1 MKKKTIGILLM
12 ISLVMIMSVSAIS
25 AADANDT
32 LQEQVSDTDIEMTS
46 IAYEQEDNSTPVYQ
60 SESVND
66 VEEISA
72 SDTQYEV
79 SKQKEVKAASNAKGE
94 VLSASND
101 DVLKAD
107 TDCFYWVEGDKWYE
121 DLMTAMNAI
130 ASSDSTVGTIKV
142 SAGTYTEDDDPTSDG
157 DIEIDF
163 DKKATIT
170 IQPFE
175 GDQVI
180 FSGEKINTYL
190 YIVGSNAKLTFNHI
204 SFTKGKAS
212 YDGGAFEVKGQLTLN
227 YCILTDNYADRYGG
241 AVSVFEGGTFIANN
255 CQFTNNKA
263 KSTGGAISCEKTG
276 SVELNNC
283 YFEGNKVGDDENDFG
298 YEHGSDNPGSWEF
311 NDCRFK
317 GHGSL
322 DIDVEGVT
330 KSVTISPAVEDDV
343 NYAVLYLNGEENK
356 RLLCDNL
363 NPATFKD
370 LDAGTYTVYMMKEW
384 EKRYSYPGN
393 TFTIVEPNFVLTI
406 GENITV
412 FETLKDAVNAIP
424 FGGTGEIA
432 VEEGTW
438 TGSNNFNVDIV
449 NKIVTISPKLDIT
462 GLAED
467 VIFSSDS
474 QNYLFSVGS
483 NGELHMEDITVIGKF
498 IYAALKFNT
507 TAECTITD
515 CIFNNTVNSENEPG
529 TPINA
534 ENSNLGL
541 YECIFESNG
550 QSLFKNTIAN
560 IYDCTFDSNS
570 GSQGGAINADSSSY
584 LNITDSEFTTNV
596 ATGEGGAIY
605 ASNLEVHDTLFMGNI
620 AEIGGAIYITNL
632 TDRLINITSC
642 VFDTNVATTYRNIYS
657 ESLTRKINLEYNE
670 YDLNLTIN
678 VKDSVYGVEY
688 IFDGIFD
695 WGSNLNNNYTLLS
708 GLLDDDIIGDVVTI
722 EDNKFNMSMGLL
734 SGGTH
739 EIEMSGSDKQQDS
752 ADHFYLHN
760 YYSDINGNEFYLDN
774 YPYAKIFIERAKIIM
789 KLEVKD
795 VLIPEIPVL
804 NVYANWDKTFTIFIG
819 NTQYQV
825 EVVNG
830 KGSVQLTGLDLGN
843 YTVLGMSGSDENFT
857 LALNFTTFSVSKT
870 YSNFVVVSTN
880 AEYDTLK
887 EAIENSND
895 GDTIFIKTG
904 TYSET
909 GIVISNKTLDLIGLE
924 GAVFDAQGHDGNF
937 IIVQE
942 TAEVTIYGITF
953 KGIRNRNTNYG
964 AIVNHGYLTVNSC
977 NFTDNKI
984 TKTTFAENGGAAIF
998 SDGELLEIDNC
1009 NFINNVA
1016 PLKASTAAVTSL
1028 GYEDVSITSSRFIN
1042 NTAREGGAL
1051 HFKNLIQ
1058 FESAV
1063 ASCDFE
1069 QNTAVKGSAIYVG
1082 NNSRYVSVTVSVF
1095 SKNDIKNN
1103 KGENAELEGGVIYVN
1118 ANDAEATL
1126 DISLSNFESNSNK
1139 DVDGGVICLDGTSNA
1154 NIDTCMF
1161 KDNKGKVGSV
1171 ILVKNP
1177 NNEKLRLFIESSVFA
1192 NNSATRGAIATSP
1205 KVTAFLDECVFA
1217 DNTGEYRNIYS
1228 NGFTVA
1234 HDSTFDV
1241 KNAELNARNVK
1252 YGESS
1257 VISGK
1262 ADTGTNLY
1270 AAANLTVAGENI
1282 IVEIKDNAFTYN
1294 TDILNSGK
1302 HHAVLNGIVDYNN
1315 NTYVMDSITKIF
1327 RVNKATIDLN
1337 VSVDNITYGETVK
1350 VTETLPAN
1358 VNGTIGYYL
1367 NGVYYT
1373 KEELESLKLDAGKYT
1388 LVAYYTHEDYEPA
1401 YSLVD
1406 FEVNKANAII
1416 SVADVE
1422 VEAGE
1427 SIIVNIEA
1435 NAPSIYTIEIGDY
1448 KLVTLINGSKSI
1460 EVDKTF
1466 APGTYTIKVTSKERV
1481 NYISSSTEAVLKVNE
1496 PEQTL
1501 VTSLSTS
1508 QSPIDEIVL
1517 NTLGANNFKLNSQDD
1532 LLIAANDE
1540 MLSDDESIFDD
1551 YEETGN
1557 FIYQEDEDDDPQ
1569 YFDTLEEAI
1578 DEASLMGGIITV
1590 RGGTYNGWGFCG
1602 IDIEGELE
1610 ITIRAYPGEEVIFDC
1625 EGENYFLHLTY
1636 DTEVEVI
1643 ETVPPIP
1650 IVYTTEGPT
1659 ITLEN
1664 ITVINGYNS
1673 EGGAIELV
1681 AGTLTMTGCNFYNNF
1696 AEDYGGAICIG
1707 SMNSDQDATLIALN
1721 CTFIGNIAGEE
1732 GGAIY
1737 IEADL
1742 EQYSSAT
1749 FGFCTFLDNFQ
1760 GEEGSRT
1767 RNYFAGTEIEEIK
1780 AQYCLFDG
1788 TGEIYS
1794 LDIDKIEQIV
1804 TVNGTSKDSF
1814 DSVVLLYNNTLPL
1827 YTVYNNGS
1835 QNFYI
1840 TFEDVIGG
1848 NYTLGVMND
1857 HDFNTYIFGEPF
1869 EVKVANFFTS
1879 PDDVFENLTD
1889 AIEAV
1894 EENGIIYANFNYHI
1908 EENMEIEIT
1917 KSFTIKN
1924 YKERMVIFDGNATQ
1938 WFFTVAEGCNVVFEG
1953 INFTDGGMKD
1963 HASFENKGTLTFKN
1977 CIFTDFETEAII
1989 YNAGFLNISGC
2000 EFSDNV
2006 INNAIVLNEGEL
2018 SVDSTVFAGNI
2029 INANSVI
2036 FNNGNAD
2043 VISTNFTE
2051 NINYGN
2057 GGAIYSSGSLNI
2069 KDSVF
2074 RENEGI
2080 NGGAVYSTGIL
2091 QVINST
2097 FEDNTAN
2104 GYGGAIYS
2112 ENELEVFNST
2122 FTGDYAEN
2130 DGGTIYNNNIAI
2142 VNNSTFVANTANGKG
2157 GAIYNN
2163 KTLKLTESVFGI
2175 NYADEFANIYNAGDI
2190 QFSENIFD
2198 FYDVILHIPD
2208 GEYGVPVVITG
2219 TLDPQFNMDVQLIL
2233 PGFVNNTDATV
2244 DIVEGIFEHNVGV
2257 MPKGIYDVILNE
2269 IIYDSNGNVY
2279 YGEAVIDRLIV
2290 HKANVYINL
2299 TVEDIVLRDA
2309 LVAAPVLKVNATKD
2323 GIINLLFNNKFLT
2336 VNITDSYGEITLESV
2351 GEGNYTVFAVREG
2364 DENYNDAVNTTTFK
2378 VTDYEGNFVVN
2389 STGHKFD
2396 TLREAIADAS
2406 DDDII
2411 YVKEGNYTGAD
2422 NLGVT
2427 VSGKKLTITSLGVVV
2442 FDGNSTGLEFLYI
2455 NKTSDV
2461 TLEDIILTGFN
2472 SEYAI
2477 IDNEGNLT
2485 VNECVFVNNTNC
2497 DSLIGSYGNLTI
2509 SESEFH
2515 DNIQAGYF
2523 IYTISG
2529 SVIINESTFENNIV
2543 TNVGNLISI
2552 NFAKSAKV
2560 ISNDF
2565 VDNKVSGHI
2574 IYLSG
2579 CRDVL
2584 IESVFANNTQGN
2596 NAICAEMRSNLL
2608 IENSVFT
2615 GNELRNIICSRENS
2629 NQTIKDCTFTDNTAN
2644 HVVYSEDEKISVIG
2658 STFSANTV
2666 SGNGTLYT
2674 TSNDVTIDDCA
2685 FTGNKADNYRN
2696 IYSVNQNPKIT
2707 NTTFDAMNVDFTV
2720 YDIDYG
2726 ENETIEGTID
2736 VGTNIDFT
2744 IRLNIDSK
2752 TYDALV
2758 SDNKFTYTLNRPS
2771 GGDYTVTVNAQDSNS
2786 NTYIFNKVTKTFTVN
2801 RVDPKIKV
2809 TIPDIVQGENL
2820 NVTIFGNRTN
2830 HVVYTLNGKSYTK
2843 DELENL
2849 TLTHGDYLI
2858 MATFDGDRNYL
2869 PATEMLHVK
2878 VNKFPVNIIV
2888 NDVVINYGDKINI
2901 DVSTDVGDY
2910 YTAIIGNETLTY
2922 YIRDK
2927 VTFAFPALDLKPGS
2941 YEILI
2946 HVFESK
2952 EYAETTANAT
2962 LTVNKAD
2969 GFFRI
2974 INELIVEGENAT
2986 VSVKVPIH
2994 ADGNITYKVY
3004 SGDAE
3009 VIYNITQSCLEDLVV
3024 PNLSAGRYIVT
3035 GTYSGDSY
3043 YTADST
3049 VNSSIIFV
3057 NSPNV
3062 DLTLEVSDIIYGE
3075 EATVTINCNV
3085 DGDYLVWVGD
3095 ENFTVTVIDG
3105 TGNVSVPNLDAGT
3118 YYANATLIHDYYI
3131 AYSETAFEVAPKPV
3145 WVIISVE
3152 DIVEGEDAIVNVI
3165 GEVDGKYIIKIN
3177 NQNYTVNV
3185 VDGVG
3190 NVTVSGLSPAE
3201 NITASVSIDENN
3213 YIGSYNTTF
3222 DVASKEVTA
3231 IVTVGNIVYGDT
3243 AVVIV
3248 QANVSGEYIVTL
3260 RDVNYTVSVNGG
3272 NGVLFV
3278 SNLTVGYQIPVTVKR
3293 DDRYTAF
3300 NETAFN
3306 VNPKMVNVELAVENI
3321 TWTES
3326 AIINITA
3333 ELDGMYTL
3341 TVNGDEYLIEV
3352 IGGKASKV
3360 IAGLVVGDYDAEIVI
3375 DDGNYSAFDQAEF
3388 NVAPKAVNV
3397 SVSVE
3402 NITYSEEAVV
3412 VVKADVDGEYLV
3424 YVDDTPYT
3432 VIVTD
3437 GVANVTVDNLVA
3449 GNHVANATV
3458 VDSNYSGS
3466 DSATFTV
3473 AIKPVDVSVSVKN
3486 ITYEEKAIIIV
3497 KADVDGEYQV
3507 YVDETPYT
3515 AIVQNGIGNVTVDGL
3530 TVGTH
3535 TANVTVTNG
3544 NYSGTDSTTFN
3555 VAIKQTNAKVTVEN
3569 ITYEEKAIIIV
3580 KADVDGEYLVYV
3592 DNTPYTVNVKKGNAN
3607 LIFDGLTVG
3616 THTANVTV
3624 TNGNYSGTDSTTFNV
3639 AIKQTNAKVT
3649 VENITYGTNANIIIK
3664 ADVDREYL
3672 VYVDNTPYTVH
3683 VKNGS
3688 ASFTVGGLTVGD
3700 HAANVTVTDGNY
3712 SGTDSTTFNVSKA
3725 KSEVDIEFAN
3735 ETTGAP
3741 LLEFRLPSD
3750 ASGNVS
3756 VYVNGKLSQ
3765 VVNLTNGSA
3774 NILVK
3779 DLTVGSNNVTVVYS
3793 GDDNYDSMNKSFTVT
3808 RKATIEAY
3816 DMTRGYNSGLDYTA
3830 KLYDANGL
3838 PLANA
3843 NVTIKVDTNTFTVQT
3858 DSNGVFNFN
3867 NKLAA
3872 GDYAIA
3878 IVNPVTDEYKLT
3890 NLKIVP
3896 RITENKDMSIYFAD
3910 NANYKVR
3917 IAGDDGSYVGAG
3929 EVVSMNVGGK
3939 TYSVKTDKNGYATL
3953 KLSLTAKKHTITV
3966 TYKGFTTKNKVTVK
3980 SIVKPVKK
3988 TVKVKKTAKKLKI
4001 KVKLKGKKVLK
4012 KKRVYLKFKGKTYK
4026 AKTNKKGIA
4035 TFKVPK
4041 KVIKKLKKGKK
4052 YKATFTYKAKVNGKT
4067 LKNTAKCYV
4076 KAR

>member
-32 LQEQVSDTDIEMTS
+32 LQEQVSDTDIETMSSDLEAGDT
-46 IAYEQEDNSTPVYQ
+46 AASTL
-60 SESVND
+60 SEAGTD
-66 VEEISA
+66 VEKISA
-72 SDTQYEV
+72 SDTQIEKSNQKANNAS
-79 SKQKEVKAASNAKGE
+79 SK
-94 VLSASND
+94 SND

-107 TDCFYWVEGDKWYE
+107 KE
-121 DLMTAMNAI
+121 DNSNNDMLA
-130 ASSDSTVGTIKV
+130 ASSDDLLKDPGPYHFGSDSYDKLEEAIDAAVDAGGGTILIEGGRHTMIEELHITDETELVFGRFDPNSEVTLV
-142 SAGTYTEDDDPTSDG
+142 SDHDHYLFYLTDAE
-157 DIEIDF
+157 
-163 DKKATIT
+163 ATFTFNGIN
-170 IQPFE
+170 FE
-175 GDQVI
+175 G
-180 FSGEKINTYL
+180 GE
-190 YIVGSNAKLTFNHI
+190 
-204 SFTKGKAS
+204 
-212 YDGGAFEVKGQLTLN
+212 
-227 YCILTDNYADRYGG
+227 ADYGG
-241 AVSVFEGGTFIANN
+241 AMEIDAKVTFNDCVFTDNWSIESDIDTYGLGGALYVNTDGKVIANN
-255 CQFTNNKA
+255 CTFKNNWA
-263 KSTGGAISCEKTG
+263 GRMGGAIYNKGG
-276 SVELNNC
+276 SVTLNNC
-283 YFEGNKVGDDENDFG
+283 HFEGNTKGRGTSKVDNDFDDEGDC
-298 YEHGSDNPGSWEF
+298 SWSFSECTF
-311 NDCRFK
+311 VGK
-317 GHGSL
+317 GSL
-322 DIDVEGVT
+322 EVTEYVLIKQVEIT
-330 KSVTISPAVEDDV
+330 PNIEDTVD
-343 NYAVLYLNGEENK
+343 YAVLYNKDGDEVARKPCHNGDTAK
-356 RLLCDNL
+356 FGD
-363 NPATFKD
+363 D
-370 LDAGTYTVYMMKEW
+370 IDAILESGTYTVYMVKVNQDTFIT
-384 EKRYSYPGN
+384 EKIYNYN
-393 TFTIVEPNFVLTI
+393 KQITIVEPNFVLDAEKVF
-406 GENITV
+406 ENLRDAVDDIPSGGSGVITV
-412 FETLKDAVNAIP
+412 AGKTYTDYYD
-424 FGGTGEIA
+424 
-432 VEEGTW
+432 
-438 TGSNNFNVDIV
+438 FNVDV
-449 NKIVTISPKLDIT
+449 NNKNVTIMPKPDGMPIPID
-462 GLAED
+462 APD
-467 VIFSSDS
+467 YDDPVIFSPTDYRS
-474 QNYLFSVGS
+474 YLFSMWS
-483 NGELHMEDITVIGKF
+483 NSQLIMSDIYISGNF
-498 IYAALKFNT
+498 YDAPLKFNT
-507 TAECTITD
+507 NLESTISE
-515 CIFNNTVNSENEPG
+515 CIFNNTFNIDRQPGIPIGAQNSKLVLDG
-529 TPINA
+529 CT
-534 ENSNLGL
+534 
-541 YECIFESNG
+541 FESNG
-550 QSLFKNTIAN
+550 QIVFRNSVVN
-560 IYDCTFDSNS
+560 IDGCTFNSNS
-570 GSQGGAINADSSSY
+570 GGQGGAINADSSSY
-584 LNITDSEFTTNV
+584 LNITDSEFTLNG
-596 ATGEGGAIY
+596 ATEKGGAIY
-605 ASNLEVHDTLFMGNI
+605 ATNININDTEFIGNH
-620 AEIGGAIYITNL
+620 APIGGAIYINDL
-632 TDRLINITSC
+632 SDSAVNITGS
-642 VFDTNVATTYRNIYS
+642 VFDSNLAENYRNIYT
-657 ESLTRKINLEYNE
+657 ESPTREINLLINE
-670 YDLNLTIN
+670 YDLYLTIPA
-678 VKDSVYGVEY
+678 KDGAYGVDY
-688 IFDGIFD
+688 IMEAVFD
-695 WGSNLNNNYTLLS
+695 WGCNLNNNHTMIL
-708 GLLDDDIIGDVVTI
+708 GTLDDETPFLELVTI
-722 EDNKFNMSMGLL
+722 EDNKFTLNLGVLP
-734 SGGTH
+734 GGPHNLTM
-739 EIEMSGSDKQQDS
+739 EGMYTQEDS
-752 ADHFYLHN
+752 VDHFYGED
-760 YYSDINGNEFYLDN
+760 YYNDLNGNQFYLDN
-774 YPYAKIFIERAKIIM
+774 IANLQFYIEKAKIALNLTVEN
-789 KLEVKD
+789 
-795 VLIPEIPVL
+795 VLIPKIPVL
-804 NVYANWDKTFTIFIG
+804 NLYANFDENFTVFLG
-819 NTQYQV
+819 TTVYHVQ
-825 EVVNG
+825 VVNG
-830 KGSVQLTGLDLGN
+830 KGSLELTGLDLGN
-843 YTVLGMSGSDENFT
+843 YTVVAMRSSDQNFD

-870 YSNFVVVSTN
+870 YSNFLVLSTN
-880 AEYDTLK
+880 VEYKTLK
-887 EAIENSND
+887 EAIVNSND
-895 GDTIFIKTG
+895 DDTIYIKKG
-904 TYSET
+904 TYNDT
-909 GIVISNKTLDLIGLE
+909 GIVISNKTLDIIALE
-924 GAVFDAQGHDGNF
+924 GAVFDAQGHDANF
-937 IIVQE
+937 IIVTD
-942 TAEVTIYGITF
+942 TAEATIYGITF
-953 KGIRNRNTNYG
+953 RGIQNRNTNYG

-984 TKTTFAENGGAAIF
+984 TKTSFAENGGAAIF

-1082 NNSRYVSVTVSVF
+1082 NNSRYVSVTLSGF

-1103 KGENAELEGGVIYVN
+1103 KGENTELEGGVIYVN

-1154 NIDTCMF
+1154 NIDTCIF

-1177 NNEKLRLFIESSVFA
+1177 NNEKLRLFIESSVLA

-1205 KVTAFLDECVFA
+1205 KVTAFLDECLFA
-1217 DNTGEYRNIYS
+1217 NNTGEYRNIYS

-1234 HDSTFDV
+1234 HDSIFDV

-1257 VISGK
+1257 EIRGK

-1270 AAANLTVAGENI
+1270 ASANLTVDGENI

-1294 TDILNSGK
+1294 TDILKPGK
-1302 HHAVLNGIVDYNN
+1302 HHAVLNSIVDYNN

-1358 VNGTIGYYL
+1358 VNGTVGYYL

-1373 KEELESLKLDAGKYT
+1373 KEELESLKLDVGKYT

-1602 IDIEGELE
+1602 IDLEGELE

-1625 EGENYFLHLTY
+1625 EGEDYFLHLTY
-1636 DTEVEVI
+1636 DTEIEVI
-1643 ETVPPIP
+1643 EAVPPIP

-1664 ITVINGYNS
+1664 LTIINGYNS
-1673 EGGAIELV
+1673 EGGAIELI
-1681 AGTLTMTGCNFYNNF
+1681 AGTLTLTNCNFTNNH
-1696 AEDYGGAICIG
+1696 ADYGGAICVG
-1707 SMNSDQDATLIALN
+1707 STEADQDATLIAVN
-1721 CTFIGNIAGEE
+1721 CTFTDNFATEE
-1732 GGAIY
+1732 GGAFY
-1737 IEADL
+1737 FMSNL
-1742 EQYSSAT
+1742 EQTSTAA

-1760 GEEGSRT
+1760 GEGET
-1767 RNYFAGTEIEEIK
+1767 YKMNYFGGEADELTR
-1780 AQYCLFDG
+1780 QYCVFNG
-1788 TGEIYS
+1788 TGTIYNVI
-1794 LDIDKIEQIV
+1794 IDKIEQKV
-1804 TVNGTSKDSF
+1804 TVNGTSPDIF
-1814 DSVVLLYNNTLPL
+1814 GSVVLLYHDTLPL
-1827 YTVYNNGS
+1827 YTINNKGAHD
-1835 QNFYI
+1835 FYV
-1840 TFEDVIGG
+1840 TFEDVIKG
-1848 NYTLGVMND
+1848 NYTIGTMD
-1857 HDFNTYIFGEPF
+1857 EHDFNTYVFGAKF
-1869 EVKVANFFTS
+1869 EMKIPNFFIS
-1879 PDDVFENLTD
+1879 KDEVFENLTD

-1908 EENMEIEIT
+1908 DENMEIEIT

-1924 YKERMVIFDGNATQ
+1924 YNDRMVIFDGNATQ

-1953 INFTDGGMKD
+1953 INFTDGGIKD
-1963 HASFENKGTLTFKN
+1963 HASFENKGTLTFKD
-1977 CIFTDFETEAII
+1977 CIFSDFETEAII
-1989 YNAGFLNISGC
+1989 YNTGTLNIINS
-2000 EFSDNV
+2000 EFSDNTL
-2006 INNAIVLNEGEL
+2006 NSAIVLNEGKL
-2018 SVDSTVFAGNI
+2018 SIDSSEFTGNVINTNSI
-2029 INANSVI
+2029 IL
-2036 FNNGNAD
+2036 NNGIAD
-2043 VISTNFTE
+2043 ITSSTFKE
-2051 NINYGN
+2051 NINFGN
-2057 GGAIYSSGSLNI
+2057 GGAIYSTNSLTINET
-2069 KDSVF
+2069 VF
-2074 RENEGI
+2074 TENEGVD
-2080 NGGAVYSTGIL
+2080 GGAVYNTGKL
-2091 QVINST
+2091 YVINST

-2104 GYGGAIYS
+2104 GYGGAIY
-2112 ENELEVFNST
+2112 NEGELNVFDST
-2122 FTGDYAEN
+2122 FTGGFSER
-2130 DGGTIYNNNIAI
+2130 DGGAIYNNDVAN
-2142 VNNSTFVANTANGKG
+2142 VDNSTFVANTATGNG
-2157 GAIYNN
+2157 GAIYN
-2163 KTLKLTESVFGI
+2163 KGSLLLTDSFFRI
-2175 NYADEFANIYNAGDI
+2175 NYGEEFANIYNAG
-2190 QFSENIFD
+2190 NIEFTGNTFD
-2198 FYDVILHIPD
+2198 FYDVILYVPYGQYGIPT
-2208 GEYGVPVVITG
+2208 VITG

-2233 PGFVNNTDATV
+2233 PGFVNNTNARV
-2244 DIVEGIFEHNVGV
+2244 SLQEGIFEYNTGIL
-2257 MPKGIYDVILNE
+2257 PKGIYPVKLDE
-2269 IIYDSNGNVY
+2269 IINDTYGNVY
-2279 YGEAVIDRLIV
+2279 YGEAVTDRLIIT
-2290 HKANVYINL
+2290 KANVTLNI
-2299 TVEDIVLRDA
+2299 TVDDIVLRA
-2309 LVAAPVLKVNATKD
+2309 SQAEPVLKINASKD
-2323 GIINLLFNNKFLT
+2323 GNVIILFNNKFIT
-2336 VNITDSYGEITLESV
+2336 VNITDGHANITLDSV
-2351 GEGNYTVFAVREG
+2351 GEGNYSVMVFRAG

-2378 VTDYEGNFVVN
+2378 VSAYEGNFILD
-2389 STGHKFD
+2389 SGGQFD
-2396 TLREAIADAS
+2396 TLREAIKQAKPE
-2406 DDDII
+2406 DII
-2411 YVKEGNYTGAD
+2411 YVREGNYTGTD
-2422 NLGVT
+2422 NLNLT

-2472 SEYAI
+2472 SEDSI

-2485 VNECVFVNNTNC
+2485 VNGCVFVNNTNC
-2497 DSLIGSYGNLTI
+2497 ESLIDSYGNLTI

-2523 IYTISG
+2523 IYTNSG
-2529 SVIINESTFENNIV
+2529 SVLINESAFENNIV

-2552 NFAKSAKV
+2552 NFADSAKI

-2565 VDNKVSGHI
+2565 VDNQVSGHI

-2596 NAICAEMRSNLL
+2596 NAICAEMRSNL
-2608 IENSVFT
+2608 IVENSVFT

-2629 NQTIKDCTFTDNTAN
+2629 NQTIKDCTFTDSTAN

-2666 SGNGTLYT
+2666 SGNGTIYA
-2674 TSNDVTIDDCA
+2674 TSNDVTIDDCL

-2696 IYSVNQNPKIT
+2696 IYSENGYAKIT
-2707 NTTFDAMNVDFTV
+2707 NTTFDAINVDFTV

-2736 VGTNIDFT
+2736 VGTNIEFT
-2744 IRLNIDSK
+2744 LRLNINSK

-2758 SDNKFTYTLNRPS
+2758 SDNKFTYSLNRPS
-2771 GGDYTVTVNAQDSNS
+2771 GGDYTVTVNAQDNNS
-2786 NTYIFNKVTKTFTVN
+2786 NTYIFNKVSKTFTVN

-2809 TIPDIVQGENL
+2809 IIPDIVQGEKL

-2830 HVVYTLNGKSYTK
+2830 HVVYNLNGKSYTK

-2869 PATEMLHVK
+2869 PVTEMLHVK
-2878 VNKFPVNIIV
+2878 VNKFPVNITV
-2888 NDVVINYGDKINI
+2888 NDVVITYGDKINI
-2901 DVSTDVGDY
+2901 DVSTDVADY

-2946 HVFESK
+2946 HVFETE
-2952 EYAETTANAT
+2952 EYAEATANAT

-3009 VIYNITQSCLEDLVV
+3009 VIYNITQSCLEELVV
-3024 PNLSAGRYIVT
+3024 PNLSVGRYIVT

-3043 YTADST
+3043 YTNNSR

-3062 DLTLEVSDIIYGE
+3062 DLTLEVSDITYSE

-3085 DGDYLVWVGD
+3085 DGEYLVYVGE

-3105 TGNVSVPNLDAGT
+3105 TGSVSVPNLNAGT
-3118 YYANATLIHDYYI
+3118 YYANATLIHDYYV
-3131 AYSETAFEVAPKPV
+3131 AYGETAFDVAPKPV
-3145 WVIISVE
+3145 EAIVSVE
-3152 DIVEGEDAIVNVI
+3152 DIVEGEDAIVYVYA
-3165 GEVDGKYIIKIN
+3165 ELDGKYIVEIN

-3185 VDGVG
+3185 VDGMG
-3190 NVTVSGLSPAE
+3190 NTTVSDLSVGE
-3201 NITASVSIDENN
+3201 NITALLSIDENN
-3213 YIGSYNTTF
+3213 YVTSDNTTF
-3222 DVASKEVTA
+3222 NVASKEVTA
-3231 IVTVGNIVYGDT
+3231 IVTVGNIVYGDD

-3248 QANVSGEYIVTL
+3248 QSNVSGDYIVTI

-3278 SNLTVGYQIPVTVKR
+3278 SNLTVGNQIPVTVKR
-3293 DDRYTAF
+3293 NDRHTAF
-3300 NETAFN
+3300 NETTFDIS
-3306 VNPKMVNVELAVENI
+3306 PKPVNVELAVEDI
-3321 TWTES
+3321 TWNED
-3326 AIINITA
+3326 AVINITA
-3333 ELDGMYTL
+3333 EVDGMYNL

-3402 NITYSEEAVV
+3402 NITYPEEAVV

-3437 GVANVTVDNLVA
+3437 GVANVPVDNLVA

-3569 ITYEEKAIIIV
+3569 ITY
-3580 KADVDGEYLVYV
+3580 
-3592 DNTPYTVNVKKGNAN
+3592 
-3607 LIFDGLTVG
+3607 
-3616 THTANVTV
+3616 
-3624 TNGNYSGTDSTTFNV
+3624 
-3639 AIKQTNAKVT
+3639 
-3649 VENITYGTNANIIIK
+3649 GTNANIIIK

-3700 HAANVTVTDGNY
+3700 HVANVTVTDGNY

-3774 NILVK
+3774 NILVN

-3816 DMTRGYNSGLDYTA
+3816 DMTRGYNSGLDYTG
-3830 KLYDANGL
+3830 KLYDASGS

-3843 NVTIKVDTNTFTVQT
+3843 NVTIKVGTNTFTVQT
-3858 DSNGVFNFN
+3858 DSNGTFNFN
-3867 NKLAA
+3867 NRLAA

-3878 IVNPVTDEYKLT
+3878 IVNPATDEYKLT
-3890 NLKIVP
+3890 NLKIVK
-3896 RITENKDMSIYFAD
+3896 RITENKDVKIFFAD
-3910 NANYKVR
+3910 KASYKVR
-3917 IAGDDGSYVGAG
+3917 IVGDDGSYVGAG

-3953 KLSLTAKKHTITV
+3953 KLGLTAKKHTITV

-3980 SIVKPVKK
+3980 SVVKPVKK
-3988 TVKVKKTAKKLKI
+3988 TVKVKKTAKKLKV

-4076 KAR
+4076 KVK

>member
-12 ISLVMIMSVSAIS
+12 ISLVMIISVSAIS

-32 LQEQVSDTDIEMTS
+32 LQEQVSDTDIETMS
-46 IAYEQEDNSTPVYQ
+46 SDLEAEDTAASTL
-60 SESVND
+60 SEAGTD
-66 VEEISA
+66 VEKIIA
-72 SDTQYEV
+72 SDTQIEK
-79 SKQKEVKAASNAKGE
+79 SNQKEDNASSK
-94 VLSASND
+94 SND
-101 DVLKAD
+101 DVLS
-107 TDCFYWVEGDKWYE
+107 
-121 DLMTAMNAI
+121 
-130 ASSDSTVGTIKV
+130 ASSDDVLTAESNCFFYNGAGYKYLYDAYEAASDNGGGEVLIL
-142 SAGTYTEDDDPTSDG
+142 AGTYTDDTWHHDVEFTM
-157 DIEIDF
+157 
-163 DKKATIT
+163 DKKTT
-170 IQPFE
+170 VTFRPYNT
-175 GDQVI
+175 GDVVI
-180 FSGEKINTYL
+180 LDGKGDNYLFIISGENTKI
-190 YIVGSNAKLTFNHI
+190 TFNDI
-204 SFTKGKAS
+204 TFKRGNAFQ
-212 YDGGAFEVKGQLTLN
+212 GGAIELLSGAQLTLKN
-227 YCILTDNYADRYGG
+227 CRFEENKAPTNLGGGFGLGG
-241 AVSVFEGGTFIANN
+241 AIYVQKSTLVAHN
-255 CQFTNNKA
+255 CQFINNWAGKE
-263 KSTGGAISCEKTG
+263 GGAICVEDTG
-276 SVELNNC
+276 SVTLDGC
-283 YFEGNKVGDDENDFG
+283 YFEGNTKHYDSDAGGKIESDCDGYDEDEEGAITWDYTNCD
-298 YEHGSDNPGSWEF
+298 
-311 NDCRFK
+311 FK
-317 GHGSL
+317 GHGTPSYEPDYL
-322 DIDVEGVT
+322 T
-330 KSVTISPAVEDDV
+330 KSVTVYNDVEDDV
-343 NYAVLYLNGEENK
+343 NIVVLKYSNGEIAYHEECSSGNHVTFY
-356 RLLCDNL
+356 NL
-363 NPATFKD
+363 ER
-370 LDAGTYTVYMMKEW
+370 GTYRIYMAKGTSIEGIPDI
-384 EKRYSYPGN
+384 EKCYQYDETKT
-393 TFTIVEPNFVLTI
+393 TFTIIEPNFVLDDSKA
-406 GENITV
+406 
-412 FETLKDAVNAIP
+412 FETLQEAVNAIP
-424 FGGTGEIA
+424 IYGTGAIT
-432 VEEGTW
+432 VESGTW
-438 TGSNNFNVDIV
+438 TGSHNFNVQIV
-449 NKIVTISPKLDIT
+449 NKNVTISPKDIT
-462 GLAED
+462 EDAED

-507 TAECTITD
+507 VAECTITD
-515 CIFNNTVNSENEPG
+515 CIFNNTVNSEDEPG

-541 YECIFESNG
+541 YECTFESNG
-550 QSLFKNTIAN
+550 QTLLKNTIAN

-642 VFDTNVATTYRNIYS
+642 VFDTNVATTYRNIYT
-657 ESLTRKINLEYNE
+657 ESITRKINLEDNE
-670 YDLNLTIN
+670 FDLNLTIN
-678 VKDSVYGVEY
+678 VKDSTYGVEY
-688 IFDGIFD
+688 IIDGIFD

-739 EIEMSGSDKQQDS
+739 EIEMSGSDTQQDS
-752 ADHFYLHN
+752 ANHFYGHN

-964 AIVNHGYLTVNSC
+964 AIINHGYLTVNSC

-1082 NNSRYVSVTVSVF
+1082 NNSRYVSVTFSGF

-1118 ANDAEATL
+1118 ANDAEVTL
-1126 DISLSNFESNSNK
+1126 DISLSHFESNSNK

-1154 NIDTCMF
+1154 NIDACIF

-1177 NNEKLRLFIESSVFA
+1177 YNEKLRLFIESSVFA

-1234 HDSTFDV
+1234 HDTAFDV
-1241 KNAELNARNVK
+1241 KDVELKALNVE

-1257 VISGK
+1257 IISGT
-1262 ADTGTNLY
+1262 ADIGANIY
-1270 AAANLTVAGENI
+1270 AAVNLTVAGENV

-1294 TDILNSGK
+1294 TGILNNGK
-1302 HHAVLNGIVDYNN
+1302 YHAVLNGIVDYNN

-1373 KEELESLKLDAGKYT
+1373 KEELESLKLDVGKYT

-1416 SVADVE
+1416 SVEDVE

-1481 NYISSSTEAVLKVNE
+1481 NYISTSAEAVLKVNN

-1590 RGGTYNGWGFCG
+1590 RGGTYNGYGFCG

-1625 EGENYFLHLTY
+1625 EGEDYFLHLTY
-1636 DTEVEVI
+1636 DTELEII

-1707 SMNSDQDATLIALN
+1707 SMDSDQDATLIALN
-1721 CTFIGNIAGEE
+1721 CTFMNNIAGKE

-1737 IEADL
+1737 IEADF
-1742 EQYSSAT
+1742 EQESTASFA
-1749 FGFCTFLDNFQ
+1749 FCTFLDNLQ

-1767 RNYFAGTEIEEIK
+1767 RNYFAGPEVNEITS
-1780 AQYCLFDG
+1780 QYCVFDG

-1794 LDIDKIEQIV
+1794 VDIDKIEQIV
-1804 TVNGTSKDSF
+1804 TVNGTSPDPF

-1827 YTVYNNGS
+1827 YTIYNNGS
-1835 QNFYI
+1835 QNFYV

-1857 HDFNTYIFGEPF
+1857 HNFNSYIFGKPF
-1869 EVKVANFFTS
+1869 EVKVANFFIS
-1879 PDDVFENLTD
+1879 KDDVFENLTD

-1924 YKERMVIFDGNATQ
+1924 YKDRMVIFDGNATQ

-1953 INFTDGGMKD
+1953 INFTDGGIKN
-1963 HASFENKGTLTFKN
+1963 HASFENKGTLTFKD
-1977 CIFTDFETEAII
+1977 CIFSDFETEAII

-2057 GGAIYSSGSLNI
+2057 GGAIYSSGSLNV

-2104 GYGGAIYS
+2104 GYGGAIYN

-2130 DGGTIYNNNIAI
+2130 DGGAIYNNNIAI

-2208 GEYGVPVVITG
+2208 GEYGVPVIITG
-2219 TLDPQFNMDVQLIL
+2219 TLDPQFNMDLQLIL

-2269 IIYDSNGNVY
+2269 IIYDSNGNIY
-2279 YGEAVIDRLIV
+2279 YGEAVIDRLII

-2309 LVAAPVLKVNATKD
+2309 LAAAPVLKVNATKD

-2336 VNITDSYGEITLESV
+2336 VNITDGYGEITLESV

-2461 TLEDIILTGFN
+2461 TLEDIIITGFN
-2472 SEYAI
+2472 SEDSI

-2485 VNECVFVNNTNC
+2485 VNGCVFVNNTNC
-2497 DSLIGSYGNLTI
+2497 DSLIDSYGNLTI

-2523 IYTISG
+2523 IHTISG
-2529 SVIINESTFENNIV
+2529 TVIINESTFENNIV

-2629 NQTIKDCTFTDNTAN
+2629 NQTIKDCTFTDNTVN
-2644 HVVYSEDEKISVIG
+2644 HVVLSEGEKTSVSG
-2658 STFSANTV
+2658 STLSANTV
-2666 SGNGTLYT
+2666 SGNGTIYA
-2674 TSNDVTIDDCA
+2674 TSSDVTIDDCA

-2744 IRLNIDSK
+2744 LRLNIDSR

-2786 NTYIFNKVTKTFTVN
+2786 NTYIFNKISKTFTVN

-2809 TIPDIVQGENL
+2809 IIPDIVQGEKL

-2878 VNKFPVNIIV
+2878 VNKVSPNITV

-2901 DVSTDVGDY
+2901 DVSTDVADY

-2946 HVFESK
+2946 HVFETE
-2952 EYAETTANAT
+2952 EYAEATANAT

-2986 VSVKVPIH
+2986 VSVEVPPH
-2994 ADGNITYKVY
+2994 ADGNITYTVY
-3004 SGDAE
+3004 SGNAE

-3043 YTADST
+3043 YTAESI

-3105 TGNVSVPNLDAGT
+3105 TGSVSVPNLNAGT
-3118 YYANATLIHDYYI
+3118 YYANATLIHDYYV
-3131 AYSETAFEVAPKPV
+3131 AYGETAFDVAPKPV
-3145 WVIISVE
+3145 EAIVNVE
-3152 DIVEGEDAIVNVI
+3152 DIVEGEDAIVYVYA
-3165 GEVDGKYIIKIN
+3165 ELDGKYIVEIN

-3185 VDGVG
+3185 VDGMG
-3190 NVTVSGLSPAE
+3190 NTTVSDLSVGE
-3201 NITASVSIDENN
+3201 NITALLSIDENN
-3213 YIGSYNTTF
+3213 YVASDNTTF
-3222 DVASKEVTA
+3222 NVASKEVTA
-3231 IVTVGNIVYGDT
+3231 IVTVGNIVYGDD

-3248 QANVSGEYIVTL
+3248 QSNVSGDYIVTI

-3278 SNLTVGYQIPVTVKR
+3278 SNLTVGNQIPVTVKR
-3293 DDRYTAF
+3293 DDRHTAF
-3300 NETAFN
+3300 NETTFDIS
-3306 VNPKMVNVELAVENI
+3306 PKPINVELAVEDI
-3321 TWTES
+3321 TWNED
-3326 AIINITA
+3326 AVINITA

-3360 IAGLVVGDYDAEIVI
+3360 IACLVVGDYDAEIVI

-3388 NVAPKAVNV
+3388 NVAPKAVIV

-3402 NITYSEEAVV
+3402 NITYLEEAVV

-3544 NYSGTDSTTFN
+3544 NYSGTD
-3555 VAIKQTNAKVTVEN
+3555 
-3569 ITYEEKAIIIV
+3569 Y
-3580 KADVDGEYLVYV
+3580 
-3592 DNTPYTVNVKKGNAN
+3592 
-3607 LIFDGLTVG
+3607 
-3616 THTANVTV
+3616 
-3624 TNGNYSGTDSTTFNV
+3624 TTFNV

-3858 DSNGVFNFN
+3858 DSNGTINFN

-3878 IVNPVTDEYKLT
+3878 IVNPATDEYKLT
-3890 NLKIVP
+3890 NLKIAK